1 MILNAIKLD
10 LRLHYEHQRALLG
23 YLRDERTLRRQDWV
37 MLSDAVDVLGD
48 SMVIVDGKEQKFRQ
62 FYSERIDVRYADPFL
77 ARLVTLTDAEEEGRR
92 ARAAVAQEIGRLLD
106 GAEGFSRDNND
117 CRLLLVY
124 CLYWWAAFARG
135 YIFEVI
141 IFRDLAASGLQ
152 FVAHDLTRREERFAS
167 YDLLLLGLR
176 GDIKHTTYFLT
187 ADRLSLLD
195 SDFFITRWY
204 LGREWPRV
212 AILRETAWAVLS
224 LPPCD
229 DQRRTA
235 MLGEVALILPGASV
249 FLIDSLALTA
259 LGYDQWKQRVLM
271 LQLAGGET
279 SDE

>member
-1 MILNAIKLD
+1 MILTAIKLD
-10 LRLHYEHQRALLG
+10 LRLHSEHQRALLG

-37 MLSDAVDVLGD
+37 MLSDAVDALGD
-48 SMVIVDGKEQKFRQ
+48 SVVIVDGKEQRFRQ
-62 FYSERIDVRYADPFL
+62 FYSERIDAQYADPFL

-92 ARAAVAQEIGRLLD
+92 AQAAVAQEIGRLLD

-187 ADRLSLLD
+187 ADCLSLLG

-204 LGREWPRV
+204 LGREWLRV

-229 DQRRTA
+229 DQRRMAT
-235 MLGEVALILPGASV
+235 LDEVELILPGASV
-249 FLIDSLALTA
+249 FLIDRLALTA

>member
-1 MILNAIKLD
+1 
-10 LRLHYEHQRALLG
+10 
-23 YLRDERTLRRQDWV
+23 
-37 MLSDAVDVLGD
+37 MLSDAVNALGD
-48 SMVIVDGKEQKFRQ
+48 SVVIVDGKEQRFRQ
-62 FYSERIDVRYADPFL
+62 FYSERIDARYADPFL

-92 ARAAVAQEIGRLLD
+92 AQAAVAQEIGRLLD

-141 IFRDLAASGLQ
+141 IFCNLAASGLQ

-204 LGREWPRV
+204 LGREWLRV

-229 DQRRTA
+229 DQRRMAT
-235 MLGEVALILPGASV
+235 LDEVELILPGASV